1 MKWLHNLLKG
11 VSLTACLFV
20 FQACYGTPPG
30 YPEDFFDPE
39 TEVVSVQVARGKK
52 AGDYTMMKGFNP
64 VYVFTMQG
72 RRADAM
78 KRSGADTMQG
88 RGTEL

>member
-39 TEVVSVQVARGKK
+39 TEVVSEAAPETAVPEAVLPEAEEPEADVVA
-52 AGDYTMMKGFNP
+52 
-64 VYVFTMQG
+64 
-72 RRADAM
+72 
-78 KRSGADTMQG
+78 
-88 RGTEL
+88 E

>member
-11 VSLTACLFV
+11 MSLTACLFV

-39 TEVVSVQVARGKK
+39 TEVVSEAAPETDIPEAVLPEAEEPEVEVVA
-52 AGDYTMMKGFNP
+52 
-64 VYVFTMQG
+64 
-72 RRADAM
+72 
-78 KRSGADTMQG
+78 
-88 RGTEL
+88 E